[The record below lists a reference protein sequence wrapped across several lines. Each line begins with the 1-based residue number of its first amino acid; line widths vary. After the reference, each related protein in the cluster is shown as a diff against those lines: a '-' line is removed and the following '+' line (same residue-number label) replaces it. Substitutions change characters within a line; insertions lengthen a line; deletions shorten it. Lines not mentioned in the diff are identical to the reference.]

1 MKSAYL
7 QNLFNTPIIIYIN
20 YLLIK
25 NLVYPK
31 KLFILLK
38 NLNKIKKIFTLN
50 NLYIYIIVV
59 SNFIYNFFRV

>member
-31 KLFILLK
+31 KLFILLN
-38 NLNKIKKIFTLN
+38 NLNKIKKIFNLN
-50 NLYIYIIVV
+50 NLYIYYSSIK
-59 SNFIYNFFRV
+59 FYL